1 MVIFSITILHVTIPP
16 IQKQTSG
23 SGLLSAGGILWQ
35 VLWMV
40 LVNGTLCIGIL
51 QLKVLADV
59 VAAYLLG
66 LA

>member
-1 MVIFSITILHVTIPP
+1 
-16 IQKQTSG
+16 
-23 SGLLSAGGILWQ
+23 
-35 VLWMV
+35 MV
-40 LVNGTLCIGIL
+40 LGNGTLCIGIL